1 MQSNYITIFPPTQ
14 DFSLLFFAL
23 SFQFITLFQPPPESP
38 IFGGLKLKM
47 KIEKFK
53 ALFTLGTALKGFR
66 RATHTVGTG
75 GVGEVKIVDN
85 PKFPEHEF
93 FRAG

>member
-1 MQSNYITIFPPTQ
+1 MFHWSK
-14 DFSLLFFAL
+14 LLF
-23 SFQFITLFQPPPESP
+23 FQPPPDSP
-38 IFGGLKLKM
+38 VFGGLKLKI
-47 KIEKFK
+47 KTEKFK
-53 ALFTLGTALKGFR
+53 TLFTLGTTLKGFR

-75 GVGEVKIVDN
+75 GIGEIKIVDD